1 MHEGKSDNSAR
12 ETDLEELSSGEV
24 EVRAIG
30 DAVDGK
36 DSHASSDEAGTEQA
50 VEYDEK
56 RELTVDERENADP
69 TRH

>member
-1 MHEGKSDNSAR
+1 MHEEKSDNGVLK
-12 ETDLEELSSGEV
+12 TDLEELSSEEV

-36 DSHASSDEAGTEQA
+36 HSHASSDEAGTEQA

-56 RELTVDERENADP
+56 RELTVDERENVDP